1 MKELKE
7 ALKKQEAEIEKL
19 RNENDSIKNK
29 ERENI
34 SVIERQERII
44 IEEINRECQKTAEV
58 LGVTARKTNVPV
70 LVSHSSGVNFNLWRI
85 QDFSNRGAPDS
96 EGVWQYIFTE
106 GRGRVSSCPPPHLP
120 MTL

>member
-7 ALKKQEAEIEKL
+7 ALKKQEAEIERL
-19 RNENDSIKNK
+19 RNENDSMKNK

-44 IEEINRECQKTAEV
+44 IEEINRECQKTADV

-70 LVSHSSGVNFNLWRI
+70 LVSHSSALNTSGPAVKNTTN
-85 QDFSNRGAPDS
+85 
-96 EGVWQYIFTE
+96 
-106 GRGRVSSCPPPHLP
+106 GRELILQSIY
-120 MTL
+120 